1 MAVHTSTVTTK
12 GQTTVPEPIR
22 AALGLQI
29 GRILVWRLAPGADG
43 RQQLTVHPNPEL
55 DDLAGCLNSDVP
67 FVGIGEEKQAAQNA
81 RARSAMNRDKRSK
94 RR

>member
-22 AALGLQI
+22 TALGLQV
-29 GRILVWRLAPGADG
+29 GKMLVWELEPDQTGKQR
-43 RQQLTVHPNPEL
+43 LTVHPSPEL
-55 DDLAGCLNSDVP
+55 DDLAGCLQSDVP
-67 FVGIGEEKQAAQNA
+67 FVGIQEEKQAAQRV
-81 RARSAMNRDKRSK
+81 RAKSATNRDKRSQ